1 MRKYSLFF
9 LGMAVSF
16 CFGFAFRNTIT
27 PSQNTPASSGHVI
40 GIGGVFFKCKDTKK
54 IKEWYKTQLG
64 MDISPYYGAKF
75 EWREKDNPSK
85 IGTTLWTPF
94 NEKTKY
100 FEPSSKEFIIN
111 YRVDDLRAL
120 YLHLK
125 ENGVTMLDS
134 IAGDEYGSFLHIMDP
149 EGNKIELW
157 QETQK

>member
-16 CFGFAFRNTIT
+16 CFGFMFKGTFDQ
-27 PSQNTPASSGHVI
+27 SKESSTSVAKVV
-40 GIGGVFFKCKDTKK
+40 GIGGVFFKCKDPKQ
-54 IKEWYKTQLG
+54 IKEWYKNQLG

-75 EWREKDNPSK
+75 EWREKDYPSN

-94 NEKTKY
+94 NEKTNY
-100 FEPSSKEFIIN
+100 FQPSTKEFMIN
-111 YRVDDLRAL
+111 YRVDDINTI
-120 YLHLK
+120 YQNLK
-125 ENGVTMLDS
+125 ANGVTILDT
-134 IAGDEYGSFLHIMDP
+134 ITGDEYGRFLHLLDP